1 MGIESNAHAHDCL
14 LMFEMEQ
21 VPQAKELVEWEDII
35 SIGDDQEF
43 GSCVFAVLLG
53 FLQEQE

>member
-1 MGIESNAHAHDCL
+1 MGIKSNAHAHDCL
-14 LMFEMEQ
+14 LMFEMEK
-21 VPQAKELVEWEDII
+21 VPQATELVEWEDVI

-43 GSCVFAVLLG
+43 GSHVFAGLLG

>member
-1 MGIESNAHAHDCL
+1 M
-14 LMFEMEQ
+14 LMITYSIFEMEK
-21 VPQAKELVEWEDII
+21 VPQAKEVVEWEDII

-43 GSCVFAVLLG
+43 GNHVFAVLLG

>member
-21 VPQAKELVEWEDII
+21 VPQAKELVE
-35 SIGDDQEF
+35 
-43 GSCVFAVLLG
+43 
-53 FLQEQE
+53 